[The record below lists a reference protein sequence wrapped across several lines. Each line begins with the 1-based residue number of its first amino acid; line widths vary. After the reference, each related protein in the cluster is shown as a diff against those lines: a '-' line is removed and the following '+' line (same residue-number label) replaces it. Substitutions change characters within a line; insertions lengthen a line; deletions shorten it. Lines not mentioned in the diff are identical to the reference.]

1 MAISSLKES
10 LVVLDLGEIK
20 LSMLTI
26 GSFKRSD
33 DITVVKC
40 DVRGTVSL
48 YNCDSCE
55 EQFNIKTGDY
65 CSYPQIDPKLVRLV
79 FIKYFIGG
87 WLR

>member
-33 DITVVKC
+33 DITVIKC
-40 DVRGTVSL
+40 DV
-48 YNCDSCE
+48 
-55 EQFNIKTGDY
+55 
-65 CSYPQIDPKLVRLV
+65 
-79 FIKYFIGG
+79 
-87 WLR
+87 